1 MGGARRRNGV
11 KRWRK
16 GPGAEVAVL
25 VGCEAGCLRADH
37 GWGLVLEVWV
47 CQVLGF
53 PALGFMP
60 PCFASWGG
68 LHPHRARLLP
78 LVLFGVKFRERK
90 AGGEG
95 EWGSLGRARKSPG
108 EARSLLWWHRL
119 FSVPVANTGLGA
131 PRGTL
136 PRHRWQLVPGG
147 GRDTCKNRDCLGH
160 PPSGSFIAE
169 SGAR

>member
-11 KRWRK
+11 KGWRK

-25 VGCEAGCLRADH
+25 VGCEPGCMRADH

-47 CQVLGF
+47 RQVLGF

-90 AGGEG
+90 AGGE
-95 EWGSLGRARKSPG
+95 
-108 EARSLLWWHRL
+108 
-119 FSVPVANTGLGA
+119 
-131 PRGTL
+131 
-136 PRHRWQLVPGG
+136 
-147 GRDTCKNRDCLGH
+147 
-160 PPSGSFIAE
+160 
-169 SGAR
+169 